1 MPASAVWLAAVV
13 PLKPRSTVIVFV
25 PLSVAQMYISSES
38 ISQTCPAR
46 NPSSGYVVT
55 TLVADELML
64 DASLLRGSTVP
75 DSSCRNVLSMT
86 VAAVVIYFFF
96 LSFFIGL
103 AIFFLAF
110 LASAIPLAV

>member
-1 MPASAVWLAAVV
+1 
-13 PLKPRSTVIVFV
+13 
-25 PLSVAQMYISSES
+25 
-38 ISQTCPAR
+38 
-46 NPSSGYVVT
+46 VVT